1 MSETLSIRL
10 PVEDKRALF
19 EIAARHGESVNEFVR
34 KAIRGK
40 MEGLPASPA
49 SPIAGFFGSVDVEVP
64 APVNAAVRRAMKRRR
79 A

>member
-40 MEGLPASPA
+40 IEGTPADPA

-64 APVNAAVRRAMKRRR
+64 APTNATVRHAMKKRLV
-79 A
+79 

>member
-34 KAIRGK
+34 KAIRRTI
-40 MEGLPASPA
+40 EGTSASPA
-49 SPIAGFFGSVDVEVP
+49 SPMAAFFGSVEVEVP
-64 APVNAAVRRAMKRRR
+64 APTNATVRRAMKKRF

>member
-40 MEGLPASPA
+40 IKETPAGPA
-49 SPIAGFFGSVDVEVP
+49 SPIARFFGSVDVEVP
-64 APVNAAVRRAMKRRR
+64 APTNATVRRAMKKRLV
-79 A
+79 